1 MEYKNYRTNM
11 ELLHDNVY
19 RGYRYCIMNYGTH
32 PCIYVVV
39 PEGHPYFGARTTGDM
54 DIEVHGGV
62 TYCSECPW
70 LDDAYAIGWD
80 YVHPGDYYNPTNSDN
95 MDFGHKWTI
104 EELDAEAHLA
114 IDQLVAIDRTI
125 HGQRHEL
132 RKAWRD
138 FLLKMF
144 PFLPHLTPVM
154 LAHIVLLSC
163 ALGAMILCITS
174 EQWWLAVG
182 NGLLVVNSLI
192 NLYVERKYHKR

>member
-1 MEYKNYRTNM
+1 MKQMEYKNCRTDM

-19 RGYRYCIMNYGTH
+19 RGYRYCIVNYGTH
-32 PCIYVVV
+32 PCTYVVV
-39 PEGHPYFGARTTGDM
+39 PEGHPYFGAQITGDM

-80 YVHPGDYYNPTNSDN
+80 YAHLGDYYNPTNSNN

-114 IDQLVAIDRTI
+114 IDQLVAI
-125 HGQRHEL
+125 
-132 RKAWRD
+132 
-138 FLLKMF
+138 F
-144 PFLPHLTPVM
+144 PVLPHLTPVM

-192 NLYVERKYHKR
+192 NLYVECKYHKR